1 MNYKISM
8 SEICGIL
15 NLKERTAFRRIER
28 AYENLAEALN
38 KSKYCDKLYGCYRNN
53 SLGQIY
59 AGLSISNHLNASCHF
74 YLHGDNEIQQG
85 QRGFMHDY
93 HVCFIHHIVALYYCT
108 HYSTHSVYI

>member
-38 KSKYCDKLYGCYRNN
+38 KSKYCDKLYKLLNGENWLIAIRTDVKDRRLAYRLKEVEINN
-53 SLGQIY
+53 L
-59 AGLSISNHLNASCHF
+59 
-74 YLHGDNEIQQG
+74 
-85 QRGFMHDY
+85 
-93 HVCFIHHIVALYYCT
+93 
-108 HYSTHSVYI
+108 